1 MKSQNVNIYYGKNWK
16 INTIMKIGRINNRK
30 TNSHQERCL
39 QMIYQDNNSYYFKSY
54 LKKTILFL
62 FIPEIFSFLPLKCT
76 K

>member
-30 TNSHQERCL
+30 TNSHQERYL
-39 QMIYQDNNSYYFKSY
+39 QMIYQDNNSYYLKSY
-54 LKKTILFL
+54 LNKAILFL
-62 FIPEIFSFLPLKCT
+62 FIREIFSFLPLKCT